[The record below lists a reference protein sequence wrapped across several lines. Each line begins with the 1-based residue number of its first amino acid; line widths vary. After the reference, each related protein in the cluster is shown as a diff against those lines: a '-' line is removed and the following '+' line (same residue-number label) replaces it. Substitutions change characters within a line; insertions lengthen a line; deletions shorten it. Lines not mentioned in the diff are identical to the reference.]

1 MDISCNPAELLM
13 FKRAFRLFDTHR
25 SYKAKKSAVA
35 AVEVVAVVAG
45 GGGLGDV
52 LFRTTSAQEG
62 ESETGVHCGTSC
74 CRLCENPAGAPAPI
88 TLPVSGG
95 LEPRG
100 ARLGVA
106 GRTAVASSTVIPL
119 SAREGARW
127 QGVRRGVAGNA
138 DRPSGSALQLPS
150 PPGGEGNMAAAGLGV
165 GPSLWERR
173 SAHNGG

>member
-1 MDISCNPAELLM
+1 ML
-13 FKRAFRLFDTHR
+13 KRAFRPFDTHR
-25 SYKAKKSAVA
+25 SYNAKKSAVA

-52 LFRTTSAQEG
+52 PFRTTSAQEG

-74 CRLCENPAGAPAPI
+74 CRLCEDPAGAPAPI

-95 LEPRG
+95 SEPRG

-106 GRTAVASSTVIPL
+106 GRTASSTVSPL

-127 QGVRRGVAGNA
+127 RGVRRGVADNV
-138 DRPSGSALQLPS
+138 DRP
-150 PPGGEGNMAAAGLGV
+150 
-165 GPSLWERR
+165 
-173 SAHNGG
+173 